1 MMNEGQKGAVAE
13 RAAAGERRMK
23 GMLMTSGSKEW
34 QVRGLTR
41 CTYTLP
47 TPPPFQAR
55 ANQTPVPDAS
65 KNTTEWQFSLLD
77 SESGQ
82 ETPCSVAAPTS
93 DPVASFYGVPCGDN
107 ASPFKISWGYNPTA
121 DSAVMTVC

>member
-1 MMNEGQKGAVAE
+1 MYA
-13 RAAAGERRMK
+13 
-23 GMLMTSGSKEW
+23 
-34 QVRGLTR
+34 
-41 CTYTLP
+41 
-47 TPPPFQAR
+47 PPPPPSPPIPELT
-55 ANQTPVPDAS
+55 NPPLPVPDTS
-65 KNTTEWQFSLLD
+65 KNTTEWQFSLHD

-93 DPVASFYGVPCGDN
+93 DPVASFYGVPCAAGDS